1 MLHSIYKMNRCFYS
15 PGFFF
20 LSFFFSFFLSF
31 FFLSIFLFF
40 LAQHV
45 EFMAGKM
52 QMRIAVQKLIFEEQ
66 APKNDGA
73 NELVGAHH
81 RFMRS

>member
-1 MLHSIYKMNRCFYS
+1 
-15 PGFFF
+15 
-20 LSFFFSFFLSF
+20 
-31 FFLSIFLFF
+31 
-40 LAQHV
+40 
-45 EFMAGKM
+45 MAGKM

-66 APKNDGA
+66 APKNGGA